1 MDFATVHN
9 ILPARMPTSYSSSD
23 KEHGN
28 TVASKSTT
36 SPPRHGCPQQY
47 HRSLQRTLSEKMPY
61 QPEFPP
67 TKTLIEQIC
76 DRRWNEARVRILT
89 YPWDA
94 HYKSP
99 KPGIATSGGT
109 RTNHGEK
116 SSTPLHL
123 VCLYRAPVDVVELL
137 LDANPSA
144 LISQDAEGWTPI
156 HLVLLYGGDE
166 EIALLLIRRGGA
178 PAASLPSPYVGT
190 PLHLAC
196 RHGSCTKIVEFLLSA
211 SPSLA
216 WTPNETGT
224 KPAAYVWNHF
234 ARNPAN
240 ERIMKEFQNMAQW
253 NISTS
258 STSATSDAKDSFID
272 GRDDIENVPAA
283 RTSSNTVWDLLDR
296 MTLLVQ
302 AAKKEIASRD
312 HSCGGTGT
320 TYYLSS
326 SLVYDMMSYHSVLG
340 DLSQILALLVR
351 IFPSQAEYCD
361 PLTDNLPLHVAA
373 STPPGSNR
381 CKAGWIRQYS
391 PRIIDP
397 CKLDVIE
404 ILVRSHPSAAARVNK
419 NQDWPLHLA
428 LTKGRRTWNTGISVL
443 VEAESDMLL
452 LQDTATRLYPF
463 QLAAAFPVGNETE
476 ALGTVL
482 ELLLA
487 CPHAINH

>member
-1 MDFATVHN
+1 
-9 ILPARMPTSYSSSD
+9 MPTSYSSFD
-23 KEHGN
+23 NEQGN
-28 TVASKSTT
+28 TMASRSTT
-36 SPPRHGCPQQY
+36 APPRDCCPHY
-47 HRSLQRTLSEKMPY
+47 HRSLQRTLSEEVPY

-99 KPGIATSGGT
+99 KPGIAGGT
-109 RTNHGEK
+109 NHQNGIK

-196 RHGSCTKIVEFLLSA
+196 RHGSCTKILEFLLSA

-240 ERIMKEFQNMAQW
+240 EGIMKEFHNMAHW
-253 NISTS
+253 NISTR
-258 STSATSDAKDSFID
+258 STDNEDSGFD
-272 GRDDIENVPAA
+272 GRDDIENVTAA
-283 RTSSNTVWDLLDR
+283 RTASNTVGDLLDR

-302 AAKKEIASRD
+302 AATKEIASRD
-312 HSCGGTGT
+312 YSCSGSDTKKV
-320 TYYLSS
+320 LSS
-326 SLVYDMMSYHSVLG
+326 SLVYDMMTYQSVLG
-340 DLSQILALLVR
+340 DLSQILALVVR
-351 IFPSQAEYCD
+351 MFPSQAEYCD
-361 PLTDNLPLHVAA
+361 PLTHNLPLHVAA

-381 CKAGWIRQYS
+381 SKAGWIRQYS

-404 ILVRSHPSAAARVNK
+404 ILVRSNPLAAACV
-419 NQDWPLHLA
+419 NQDQDGPLHLA
-428 LTKGRRTWNTGISVL
+428 LTKGRRTWNTGISAL

-452 LQDTATRLYPF
+452 LQDRATGLYPF
-463 QLAAAFPVGNETE
+463 QLAAAFPVGNETD

-487 CPHAINH
+487 CPHAIHR